1 MFSPRILSKIY
12 KQKPRSSSIFCT
24 SSGYRY
30 VNAPLTRTPYRSISS
45 TTSLQFSWMDTIKGV
60 FTGKK
65 TSPDESKFSAESF
78 TLLRFADELKN
89 ARKLGTFKQYM
100 VGRSSQATFA
110 DAFEKQEA
118 IIRYL
123 GGCDPTGEN
132 LQTSQKQEAAK
143 QCNCTIADVENALAK
158 FTWAK
163 EAQKKIAKL
172 KEEGKPLPKS
182 LAEVQKL
189 MGSSPLD
196 VARSNLAK
204 SGQISRN
211 ALCPCG
217 SKKRYKWCCGKDSKN

>member
-1 MFSPRILSKIY
+1 M
-12 KQKPRSSSIFCT
+12 
-24 SSGYRY
+24 
-30 VNAPLTRTPYRSISS
+30 
-45 TTSLQFSWMDTIKGV
+45 
-60 FTGKK
+60 
-65 TSPDESKFSAESF
+65 
-78 TLLRFADELKN
+78 LLNR
-89 ARKLGTFKQYM
+89 
-100 VGRSSQATFA
+100 
-110 DAFEKQEA
+110 
-118 IIRYL
+118 
-123 GGCDPTGEN
+123 N

>member
-30 VNAPLTRTPYRSISS
+30 VNAPLTRTPNRSISS

-78 TLLRFADELKN
+78 TLLSKFLSLPSIQFITFPSNRFQIISLYVCVLHIYKYICMYIVYAGNEMKWLDRNVLVMVITGLGFADELKN

-123 GGCDPTGEN
+123 GGCDPTGEVC
-132 LQTSQKQEAAK
+132 LFCLFLT
-143 QCNCTIADVENALAK
+143 L
-158 FTWAK
+158 
-163 EAQKKIAKL
+163 KIYF
-172 KEEGKPLPKS
+172 PLFLLGLWLWKCLCSMLP
-182 LAEVQKL
+182 L
-189 MGSSPLD
+189 M
-196 VARSNLAK
+196 
-204 SGQISRN
+204 
-211 ALCPCG
+211 
-217 SKKRYKWCCGKDSKN
+217 